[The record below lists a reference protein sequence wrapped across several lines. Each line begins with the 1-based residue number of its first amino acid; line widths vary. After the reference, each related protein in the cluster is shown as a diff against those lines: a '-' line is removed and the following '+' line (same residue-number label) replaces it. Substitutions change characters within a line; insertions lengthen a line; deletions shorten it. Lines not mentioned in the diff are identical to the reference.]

1 MIVLTA
7 GCSFT
12 QYKWPTWANYLK
24 EWSTKKQP
32 HQVINVGDAG
42 IDNSII
48 AYRVTDYLCGRM
60 PLGQFEYEHDPK
72 DVKKVCVMWTG
83 YERYCPQHKD
93 IVTHTD
99 IKYVGEHFDPY
110 ERLRNLALCID
121 TVNLLCQSKNIEC
134 HSFFYFELSTQ
145 EKQYLNHMTAE
156 PWMLNYTS
164 FSVFRSN
171 NTPVYTN
178 DSHPTPLDQWKFA
191 NEIVAPQIGLVKNI
205 FEHIDW
211 KQGRIPEF
219 VKEHERVVRDE
230 EDTEIFTDYAHSER
244 PHHIIEHMDPFK
256 PIGKK
261 REDEFQIMSIDSNL
275 TSMGRT
281 KSALHDMHDPKDRFA
296 EQNWLNNLIN
306 RIRKF

>member
-1 MIVLTA
+1 MIILTS

-24 EWSTKKQP
+24 EWSTDKQP

-48 AYRVTDYLCGRM
+48 TYRMMDYLYGRM

-99 IKYVGEHFDPY
+99 AKYVGEHFDPY

-121 TVNLLCQSKNIEC
+121 TVNLLCQSRNIEC
-134 HSFFYFELSTQ
+134 YSFFYFELSTQ
-145 EKQYLNHMTAE
+145 EQKYLDHMTAGT
-156 PWMLNYTS
+156 WILNYTS

-178 DSHPTPLDQWKFA
+178 DSHPTPLDQWNFA
-191 NEIVAPQIGLVKNI
+191 NEVVAPSIGLVKQ
-205 FEHIDW
+205 D
-211 KQGRIPEF
+211 RVPEF

-230 EDTEIFTDYAHSER
+230 EDTEIFTDYVTSEK
-244 PHHIIEHMDPFK
+244 PHYIMEHIDPFV
-256 PIGKK
+256 PISRKGERSFKLV
-261 REDEFQIMSIDSNL
+261 RIDSNL
-275 TSMGRT
+275 TSMERT
-281 KSALHDMHDPKDRFA
+281 QSAFVDTWSGYDPHEGK
-296 EQNWLNNLIN
+296 NWLDKLIN

>member
-1 MIVLTA
+1 MIILTS

-24 EWSTKKQP
+24 EWSTDKQP

-48 AYRVTDYLCGRM
+48 TYRMMDYLYGRM

-99 IKYVGEHFDPY
+99 AKYVGEHFDPY

-134 HSFFYFELSTQ
+134 YSFFYFELSTQ
-145 EKQYLNHMTAE
+145 EQKYLDHMTAGT
-156 PWMLNYTS
+156 WILNYTS

-191 NEIVAPQIGLVKNI
+191 NEVVAPSIGLVKNI

-211 KQGRIPEF
+211 RNGRIPEF
-219 VKEHERVVRDE
+219 VKQHERVVRNE
-230 EDTEIFTDYAHSER
+230 EDTEIFTDYVTSEK
-244 PHHIIEHMDPFK
+244 PHYIMEHMDPFV

-261 REDEFQIMSIDSNL
+261 VEDEFKLVRIDSNL
-275 TSMGRT
+275 TSMERT
-281 KSALHDMHDPKDRFA
+281 QSAFVDTWSGYDPLEGK
-296 EQNWLNNLIN
+296 NWLDKLIN

>member
-1 MIVLTA
+1 MIILTS

-24 EWSTKKQP
+24 EWSTDKQP

-48 AYRVTDYLCGRM
+48 TYRMMDYLYGRM

-99 IKYVGEHFDPY
+99 AKYVGEHFDPY

-134 HSFFYFELSTQ
+134 YSFFYFELSTQ
-145 EKQYLNHMTAE
+145 EQKYLDHMTAGT
-156 PWMLNYTS
+156 WILNYTS

-191 NEIVAPQIGLVKNI
+191 NEVVAPSIGLVKNI

-211 KQGRIPEF
+211 RNGRIPEF

-230 EDTEIFTDYAHSER
+230 EDTEIFTDYVTSEK
-244 PHHIIEHMDPFK
+244 PHYIMEHMDPFV

-261 REDEFQIMSIDSNL
+261 VEDEFKLVRIDSNL
-275 TSMGRT
+275 TSMERT
-281 KSALHDMHDPKDRFA
+281 QSAFVDTWSGYDPLEGK
-296 EQNWLNNLIN
+296 NWLDKLIN